1 MTLWIFRKRF
11 AASRARCTVWP
22 RHAAPFFLRFLVFE
36 LSFRRWNRIARRAWS
51 RDSKAPMAWI
61 GTRPPLRL
69 PRDRP
74 FDDENDEID
83 RTSHPFPGIGRY
95 ESARSMVGNG
105 VRGKTW
111 FRDDDA
117 IAASENE
124 AASNEP
130 KRASDSDG
138 SIGSR
143 VRTEADRMS
152 QTRLNPRDAKQWLY
166 RATDRPT
173 DQNRQW
179 NTECRGWRPWHRPVS
194 NAVHLPSVCETFF
207 LVSIRRT
214 QETQRRRTIKK
225 LAALEFS
232 RSRAIPVRR
241 FSCLGYA
248 FWKTRHR
255 WPVVSQNI
263 VPWSS
268 SRRGMSRET
277 TEGTRRSAIPASLRT
292 RLTSR
297 IIKFLEFVVGSFFR
311 AARSRGVIPGRSRS
325 AVI

>member
-1 MTLWIFRKRF
+1 MLEALSLEARTRGKDRRRKLSAFLSLSLSLSLSTPLLSSPPIVGLLLPLSYRPTAFLTTRHCVPPRWNPVYSLTLWIFRKRF

-51 RDSKAPMAWI
+51 RDSKAPVAWI

-173 DQNRQW
+173 D
-179 NTECRGWRPWHRPVS
+179 RPKPTMEYGVS
-194 NAVHLPSVCETFF
+194 RMEAVASSC
-207 LVSIRRT
+207 
-214 QETQRRRTIKK
+214 QQRRSSTQCLRNF
-225 LAALEFS
+225 LSRFDPANARNAATTDDKEI
-232 RSRAIPVRR
+232 SRA
-241 FSCLGYA
+241 
-248 FWKTRHR
+248 
-255 WPVVSQNI
+255 
-263 VPWSS
+263 
-268 SRRGMSRET
+268 
-277 TEGTRRSAIPASLRT
+277 
-292 RLTSR
+292 R
-297 IIKFLEFVVGSFFR
+297 IL
-311 AARSRGVIPGRSRS
+311 
-325 AVI
+325 